1 MGEGMIRW
9 LSILWDPWQAVGS
22 AVPVPDESLD
32 ADALLKRLATV
43 LRQRVVHG
51 HAGTQQS
58 LLKGQGLDFVNL
70 REYQGGDDIRKI
82 DWNVFARTFQ
92 PHVREY
98 REEKE
103 QVVWLALD
111 LTPSMGFGSGALTKA
126 QRALELAGL
135 LGLLACR
142 SNHRLGFYGFHQGGY
157 VLLPPQKGHD
167 HLQHGMARLMSVA
180 LAPATAPPE
189 AGSEEGLASHAMA
202 LSRVVG
208 KHATVF
214 FLSDFW
220 DGLEGS
226 TAWQK
231 ALGALSRHSQVLACW
246 IEDPREGDPFVGEGL
261 LPLVDPETGKT
272 AWLDRGDVA
281 LQKQYQALWAQDREA
296 RRRAL
301 SRVGSVIP
309 VSTEA
314 DLSQVLWGVMQSV
327 SQETRV

>member
-1 MGEGMIRW
+1 MIRW

-22 AVPVPDESLD
+22 SVPVPESGLD
-32 ADALLKRLATV
+32 AEALLKRLAAV

-51 HAGTQQS
+51 HAGGQQS

-111 LTPSMGFGSGALTKA
+111 LTPSMGFGSGARTKA
-126 QRALELAGL
+126 QRALELAGM

-142 SNHRLGFYGFHQGGY
+142 SNHRLGFYGFHQGGS

-167 HLQHGMARLMSVA
+167 HLQHGMARLMSA
-180 LAPATAPPE
+180 LESPPAVSE
-189 AGSEEGLASHAMA
+189 GSQGLASHAMA
-202 LSRVVG
+202 LSRLVG

-231 ALGALSRHSQVLACW
+231 ALGELSRHSQVLACW
-246 IEDPREGDPFVGEGL
+246 IEDPREADPFVGTGL

-272 AWLDRGDVA
+272 AWLDPGDVA
-281 LQKQYQALWAQDREA
+281 LQKHYRALWAEDREA
-296 RRRAL
+296 RRRTLA
-301 SRVGSVIP
+301 RVGSVIP
-309 VSTEA
+309 VSTVD

-327 SQETRV
+327 SQETMA